1 MLVSLRIKPEV
12 APLLKQACRAGR
24 KTRTAV
30 IHEALEAYL
39 RRGET
44 PLGEAIRQ
52 ALAVAPKGMGLRR
65 RQPRR
70 AERRRWDG

>member
-1 MLVSLRIKPEV
+1 MLVSLRIRPDV

-39 RRGET
+39 KRGEV

-52 ALAVAPKGMGLRR
+52 ALRLAPRGLGVKR

-70 AERRRWDG
+70 AERRKWGR